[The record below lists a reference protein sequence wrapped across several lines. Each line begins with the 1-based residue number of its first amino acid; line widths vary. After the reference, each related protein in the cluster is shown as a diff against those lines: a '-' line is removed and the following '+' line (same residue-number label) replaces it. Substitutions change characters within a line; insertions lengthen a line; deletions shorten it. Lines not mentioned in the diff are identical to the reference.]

1 MMTGQDTTNKL
12 LPDLKMPVLILW
24 GKEDH
29 ITPLLLGQ
37 RMHELV
43 PQSELDVFDGCGHL
57 APTQCS
63 KVMGPELAEFVKK

>member
-1 MMTGQDTTNKL
+1 
-12 LPDLKMPVLILW
+12 
-24 GKEDH
+24 
-29 ITPLLLGQ
+29 
-37 RMHELV
+37 MHELV